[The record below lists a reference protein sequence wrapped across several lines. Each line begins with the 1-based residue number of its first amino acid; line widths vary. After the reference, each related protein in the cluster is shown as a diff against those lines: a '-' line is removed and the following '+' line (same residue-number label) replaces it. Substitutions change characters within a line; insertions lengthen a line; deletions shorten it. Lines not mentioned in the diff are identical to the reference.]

1 METNFKAFLLFTVL
15 SASIAVSMGQ
25 EKVSQK
31 QGENEHIMLN
41 EKEIQ
46 WKEAPSSLPKGAQ
59 IAVIEGDP
67 TKEGPFTMRIKLPAN
82 YQIKPHW
89 HPVIEHVT
97 VLEGTFY
104 MGSGEQFDMNTAM
117 MLTENGFATMPQKYI
132 HYAFTKDQESVIQL
146 HGIGPWGITY
156 VNEADDPRN
165 EVRTSK

>member
-1 METNFKAFLLFTVL
+1 METNFKAFLLFTIL
-15 SASIAVSMGQ
+15 SASIAVVMGQ
-25 EKVSQK
+25 GKVMQK

-46 WKEAPSSLPKGAQ
+46 WKEAPSSLPEGAQ
-59 IAVIEGDP
+59 VAVIEGDP

-97 VLEGTFY
+97 VLEGAFY
-104 MGSGEQFDMNTAM
+104 MGTGEEFNMNTAI
-117 MLTENGFATMPQKYI
+117 MLTENGFATMPKKYV
-132 HYAFTKDQESVIQL
+132 HYAFTKDDESIIQL
-146 HGIGPWGITY
+146 HGIGPWGIIY

-165 EVRTSK
+165 GVRTSK